1 MKVRKQISI
10 DDKVL
15 EKGLVKADELF
26 GGNFSI
32 YVAYLINKDTKELKE
47 DIEVRSKKNN
57 QLDDEVKNEVD
68 DILNL

>member
-10 DDKVL
+10 DNKVL
-15 EKGLVKADELF
+15 EKGLIKADELF

-32 YVAYLINKDTKELKE
+32 YVAYLINKDTNYMKEKME
-47 DIEVRSKKNN
+47 GITEYSNK
-57 QLDDEVKNEVD
+57 LDDEVKNEVD